1 MPWRTTPCT
10 TRSAF
15 GIKKNVTATSV
26 PRIRRAEFV
35 SAALRQQSGVHLAV
49 ESCSI
54 QPRWPHARTQ
64 IPGDAVDKVSID
76 RGHHRVGAQAG
87 GAARLAPS
95 ATPGAKK
102 SDEQSSG
109 RSDSRPKDCRFYRGA
124 QQGSAGRAINVT
136 AAQPNN
142 VVYSTRAPFIGR
154 RGATAGRQAAI
165 NCGHGRRSAHIRRN
179 AETRLPCVKTGSE
192 QARKNLLFDH
202 LVGAGE
208 QDGWNSEAERLR
220 GL

>member
-1 MPWRTTPCT
+1 MPGRKSLVTPST
-10 TRSAF
+10 KSVSTVGITASAP
-15 GIKKNVTATSV
+15 KPVVRLDLHQV
-26 PRIRRAEFV
+26 P
-35 SAALRQQSGVHLAV
+35 HLA
-49 ESCSI
+49 
-54 QPRWPHARTQ
+54 Q
-64 IPGDAVDKVSID
+64 
-76 RGHHRVGAQAG
+76 
-87 GAARLAPS
+87 
-95 ATPGAKK
+95 KK

-179 AETRLPCVKTGSE
+179 SETRLPCVKTGSE